1 MNTGKKYAAAY
12 PALSVET
19 SGTLIEELAPGV
31 YRATLPNG
39 KVTVAHAKREFLQS
53 TPLSL
58 GACVRLSLTPADFE
72 HARIIG
78 LLPQPR

>member
-19 SGTLIEELAPGV
+19 TGTLTEELAPGV
-31 YRATLPNG
+31 YRASLPNG
-39 KVTVAHAKREFLQS
+39 KVTVAHAKRVLLQS
-53 TPLSL
+53 TPFAL
-58 GACVRLSLTPADFE
+58 GARVRLSLTPADFE

-78 LLPQPR
+78 PLP